1 MAAGFRRYLTNFRR
15 KQVARRDR
23 NARIHN
29 HPYWISLPSWL
40 LAAYRRER
48 RGEIR
53 STKFLNDI
61 LWAQYCL
68 FLSVR
73 IQDDLFDRQA
83 DSLSLI
89 FISDQFQVEAELA
102 FSHYFGRKS
111 TFWDVYR
118 NCLQS
123 TTRAIIRVDTL
134 QRTPRANPETLLGEY
149 AKVSAIFK
157 VGSAALCDRFHRMN
171 DFSRIARFADEMAI
185 VGQILDDLEDIDED
199 LQRNRFNY
207 VASVLLPSR
216 PKKTVPRKLLGQIA
230 ENLLFNGGLNNI
242 LNKVRRHLRL
252 AHEALDPL
260 KIRAPTKFIASYQN
274 AVDKMEND
282 LHRQTVSLIF
292 GRTYHMKRK
301 RTAH

>member
-23 NARIHN
+23 NARVHN
-29 HPYWISLPSWL
+29 DPYWISLPSWL

-48 RGEIR
+48 TGEIGG
-53 STKFLNDI
+53 TKFLNDI

-89 FISDQFQVEAELA
+89 FVSDQFQVEAELA

-123 TTRAIIRVDTL
+123 TTRAIIRVETL

-171 DFSRIARFADEMAI
+171 DFSHIARFADEMAI
-185 VGQILDDLEDIDED
+185 AAQILDDLQDISED
-199 LQRNRFNY
+199 LQRKRFNY
-207 VASVLLPSR
+207 VASNLLRSR
-216 PKKTVPRKLLGQIA
+216 FKKTMRSQHLKQIVR
-230 ENLLFNGGLNNI
+230 NLLYN
-242 LNKVRRHLRL
+242 H
-252 AHEALDPL
+252 ALDNVFTEVQHHLKLAQQAIEPL
-260 KIRAPTKFIASYQN
+260 GITAAKKYVATYRD
-274 AVDKMEND
+274 AVCKMEVD
-282 LHRQTVSLIF
+282 YHQQRVRLLF
-292 GRTYHMKRK
+292 GPITH
-301 RTAH
+301 